1 MSFFNSIDRLSTFIL
16 YRKSEYFSSQSPKFH
31 STVCAKSLC
40 KKPDLCK
47 LFFVDAFWKFKFND
61 WNLPLLK
68 NQNIKKCGLS
78 LEFPCCH
85 ANFWLVRE
93 KSYYSAAVAF
103 SSPWPLLIPN
113 CSALTPQ
120 PASNFTSCYPPTNIF
135 PTATWNIKP
144 NFHLCLDKCPGLKIK
159 KNSQTSCL

>member
-120 PASNFTSCYPPTNIF
+120 TKKPASLQLYLLLPPNQYISHRNLKYQTKF
-135 PTATWNIKP
+135 SP
-144 NFHLCLDKCPGLKIK
+144 LPG
-159 KNSQTSCL
+159 